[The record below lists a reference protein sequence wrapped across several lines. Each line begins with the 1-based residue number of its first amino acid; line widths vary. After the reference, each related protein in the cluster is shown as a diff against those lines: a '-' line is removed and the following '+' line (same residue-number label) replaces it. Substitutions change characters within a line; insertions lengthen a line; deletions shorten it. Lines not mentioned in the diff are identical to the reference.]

1 MIDYGWIIIKALEK
15 WSQADETSIP
25 WLKRRF
31 DFYHQPLT
39 IRKNDYH
46 NCKHNNR
53 AVTLSYD
60 ATNMLSCQYLKI
72 KIKIVTVD
80 FFFF

>member
-53 AVTLSYD
+53 AVTLSYV
-60 ATNMLSCQYLKI
+60 ATICYHASTWKLKL
-72 KIKIVTVD
+72 KLLL
-80 FFFF
+80 